1 MTQLANDNTPFKPS
15 LRDGGRGLVQCVHD
29 GANNASLYGS
39 LNGTTFGLI
48 HTFTS
53 SEIKEVALAPDM
65 LIAADTTATVT
76 VAGATDVNAATKVY
90 INETR

>member
-1 MTQLANDNTPFKPS
+1 MAQLANDNTPYKPS

-29 GANNASLYGS
+29 GSNNASLYGS
-39 LNGTTFGLI
+39 LDGTNFALI
-48 HTFTS
+48 HTFAA

-65 LIAADTTATVT
+65 LIAADTSATVT
-76 VAGATDVNAATKVY
+76 VAGATDVNAGTKVF